1 MRRRKIIILILLAL
15 VIAAIAGGSTWLV
28 HIHRLRADMEKHFSD
43 AVTHIEQGL
52 NNMALTDAETALEL
66 AQRLRD
72 SEAVAEI
79 EAHIQLVETVIRANT
94 FFDAGDYV
102 AARDAFLQA
111 RAYVLGLDT
120 INHDYISE
128 MLEKTEKFI
137 AFYALIDRAKSLI
150 ETSEYNTALFIFEEA
165 KSIAFALPF
174 AEGVKLAEAGIA
186 DARERIRIAERER
199 EQEQSSQ
206 DNNDTTS
213 DATYDMI
220 DPNYE
225 HNLSV
230 IFDLRI
236 LIDNQNRRPANR
248 IRMGSSEGHNEG
260 WYNGCGWVATYN
272 ALVLLGTPEHP
283 ADIVRY
289 FETSGGTVLDGV
301 YGTYPFTIEAY
312 LKGLGHNVNH
322 TLFPQL
328 TIDIDDAI
336 KASRVSILAYA
347 HTNGAHY
354 ATVEYLQDIEKF
366 VIYND
371 SYALTRSTNLGFQ
384 NDTRIG
390 AAIDSVAALIN
401 YTPDILFSFSLITV
415 S

>member
-1 MRRRKIIILILLAL
+1 MRRRKITIFILLVL
-15 VIAAIAGGSTWLV
+15 VVAAIAGGLTWAV
-28 HIHRLRADMEKHFSD
+28 HIHRLRAEMEKHFSD
-43 AVTHIEQGL
+43 AVTHIGQGL
-52 NNMALTDAETALEL
+52 NNTALTDAEAALEL

-72 SEAVAEI
+72 SETAAEI
-79 EAHIQLVETVIRANT
+79 EAHIQLVETVIRGKT

-111 RAYVLGLDT
+111 RAYVLRLDT
-120 INHDYISE
+120 VSHDYISE
-128 MLEKTEKFI
+128 MLAKTEKFI

-150 ETSEYNTALFIFEEA
+150 ETSEYNTALFIYEEA
-165 KSIAFALPF
+165 KSIASALSF
-174 AEGVKLAEAGIA
+174 AEGEKLAEVGIA
-186 DARERIRIAERER
+186 DTKERIRIAEKEK

-206 DNNDTTS
+206 DNS
-213 DATYDMI
+213 DATYDVI

-236 LIDNQNRRPANR
+236 LIDDQNRRPANR
-248 IRMGSSEGHNEG
+248 IKMGSSEGHNEG

-283 ADIVRY
+283 ADIVRF

-312 LKGLGHNVNH
+312 LKDLGHSVDH

-336 KASRVSILAYA
+336 KASRVSILAYVHKNA
-347 HTNGAHY
+347 AHY
-354 ATVEYLQDIEKF
+354 VAIEYRQDIDKF

-371 SYALTRSTNLGFQ
+371 SFAQTRSENLGFQ
-384 NDTRIG
+384 NETRIG

-401 YTPDILFSFSLITV
+401 YTPDILFSFSLIAV